1 MVLSKDKDSLIWEED
16 LVSVMVLGTWA
27 LIPIAE
33 SLVIKGLVN
42 LNLGNENREQL
53 ERKEQREF
61 EHVTSRVTTS
71 YKKGARMRLGEIE
84 KKISILFI
92 TNTTRFHIFITATS
106 FPPKLTNH

>member
-1 MVLSKDKDSLIWEED
+1 MVLSRDKDSLIWEED
-16 LVSVMVLGTWA
+16 LVLVMVLGTWA
-27 LIPIAE
+27 LIPIVK

-71 YKKGARMRLGEIE
+71 
-84 KKISILFI
+84 
-92 TNTTRFHIFITATS
+92 
-106 FPPKLTNH
+106 